1 MKDELLRAL
10 EKAGANDL
18 FDILYDEDMTIERFV
33 KEYPEAKGIP
43 GVLDALQTKSSN
55 APHGMT
61 EEEKADYFAETPD
74 DRKRYEANESK
85 LAKELSEKQRLADEY
100 QRAKDI
106 EDFAEFKADK
116 GILGNLAALGMKLT
130 PQAAKNVY
138 IKEGYN
144 PVKIGTQAG
153 IGTAANLTE
162 LLSAPGKV
170 GKAIST
176 FAGPTIRAGQDLY
189 EGKKLEDVAT
199 NFAFDTGLNT
209 LFTYMPVKEAYNYI
223 KRILGQGGEAGEKA
237 IKDKVDEVLEQA
249 DLLENKDEALKNLD
263 EQYEMLTQLKEAYK
277 DMSDIDR
284 AKLIKDFEN
293 THPELAKAIEENVN
307 TLGENRFTS
316 EGTKHLLTDNDA
328 VKYIEKKFYDELVK
342 QYGPEKA
349 KQLRELFNPAE
360 FEAYVEK
367 ESAKHVPE
375 TAKNVDKAFDE
386 AKRRT
391 AEKRVMINDELFDE
405 AGNIKSSVENLS
417 EATTYA
423 KPNKV
428 SKAIATVA
436 PAGRGIA
443 RNVVTPARKSVAP
456 DEKENTAAI
465 DWTIDKYKRQ
475 WDAGFAPRGNE
486 GDLVMKAY
494 AQYLKDRGEF

>member
-1 MKDELLRAL
+1 MKDEVLRAL

-18 FDILYDEDMTIERFV
+18 FDILYDDDMTIERFV

-74 DRKRYEANESK
+74 DRKRYEADESK
-85 LAKELSEKQRLADEY
+85 LAKELSEKQRLANEY

-106 EDFAEFKADK
+106 EEFSEFKADK

-153 IGTAANLTE
+153 IGTVANLTE
-162 LLSAPGKV
+162 LLSAPGKA

-176 FAGPTIRAGQDLY
+176 FAGPAIRAGQDLY
-189 EGKKLEDVAT
+189 EGKKLEDVAS

-237 IKDKVDEVLEQA
+237 IKNKADEVLEQA
-249 DLLENKDEALKNLD
+249 DLLENKNEALKNLD
-263 EQYEMLTQLKEAYK
+263 KQDEMLTQLQETYK
-277 DMSDIDR
+277 DMSDLDR
-284 AKLIKDFEN
+284 AKLIKELEN

-307 TLGENRFTS
+307 TLGENRFHS
-316 EGTKHLLTDNDA
+316 EAADHLADNYDLTA
-328 VKYIEKKFYDELVK
+328 FEKEVYDDLVK
-342 QYGPEKA
+342 EFGPEKA
-349 KQLRELFNPAE
+349 KQFSELFNPAD
-360 FEAYVEK
+360 FEAFLEK
-367 ESAKHVPE
+367 ESAKRIPE
-375 TAKNVDKAFDE
+375 TAENVDKAFNA
-386 AKRRT
+386 AKRST
-391 AEKRVMINDELFDE
+391 AEKQSMINDELFDE
-405 AGNIKSSVENLS
+405 AGNLKSNVENLS
-417 EATTYA
+417 KATAYSQ
-423 KPNKV
+423 PNKV

-443 RNVVTPARKSVAP
+443 RNVVTPDRKSVAP